1 MNFTLPDSVTVSGT
15 DYPIRTDFRVILEI
29 FVMLDDP
36 DLNDADKTE
45 ALIRMFYIEDP
56 RKDFRKRIEEEP
68 NEVGLLRKRK
78 TGGMTELSEHVT
90 EANGYEAQSDVE
102 AALRAFTDFVDPRR
116 AASPLGRHGSQGK
129 KSSARLI
136 DWQQDFDL
144 MVAPINHILGFECR
158 AAEYLHWRTFFSAYL
173 EIPPE
178 RVFARVLRI
187 REKLRTGKKLEK
199 YERTWYNKNRDL
211 VHLRPK
217 FSKAEEELIEAWT

>member
-1 MNFTLPDSVTVSGT
+1 MFDLPSTVTISGIE
-15 DYPIRTDFRVILEI
+15 YPVRTDFRTILEI

-36 DLNDADKTE
+36 DLTDADKTE
-45 ALIRMFYIEDP
+45 ALLRMFYVRSEASPEGNRPEDP
-56 RKDFRKRIEEEP
+56 
-68 NEVGLLRKRK
+68 
-78 TGGMTELSEHVT
+78 T
-90 EANGYEAQSDVE
+90 
-102 AALRAFTDFVDPRR
+102 AALQAFTDFVDPRQ
-116 AASPLGRHGSQGK
+116 AAKTPATHST
-129 KSSARLI
+129 RLI

-158 AAEYLHWRTFFSAYL
+158 AADYLHWRTFLAAYL

-178 RVFARVLRI
+178 SVFARVLRI

-217 FSKAEEELIEAWT
+217 FSKAEEAILSEWT

>member
-1 MNFTLPDSVTVSGT
+1 MFTLPDTVTVSGRE
-15 DYPIRTDFRVILEI
+15 YPVRTDFRVILEI

-36 DLNDADKTE
+36 DLTEADKTE
-45 ALIRMFYIEDP
+45 ALMRMFYVERPTD
-56 RKDFRKRIEEEP
+56 
-68 NEVGLLRKRK
+68 
-78 TGGMTELSEHVT
+78 
-90 EANGYEAQSDVE
+90 AE
-102 AALRAFTDFVDPRR
+102 AALRAFTDFVDPR
-116 AASPLGRHGSQGK
+116 HGSQSK
-129 KSSARLI
+129 KSSGRLI

-158 AAEYLHWRTFFSAYL
+158 AAEYLHWRTFLSAYL

-178 RVFARVLRI
+178 SVFARVLRI

-211 VHLRPK
+211 VHLKTK

>member
-1 MNFTLPDSVTVSGT
+1 MLNFIFSLPTSVAAGDKSYSVRS
-15 DYPIRTDFRVILEI
+15 DFRVILEI

-36 DLNDADKTE
+36 DLSDADKTE

-68 NEVGLLRKRK
+68 NEVGVLRKRK

-158 AAEYLHWRTFFSAYL
+158 AAEYLHWRTFLSAYL

-178 RVFARVLRI
+178 IVFPPVIRI
-187 REKLRTGKKLEK
+187 RETLRTVKNNER
-199 YERTWYNKNRDL
+199 YEHK
-211 VHLRPK
+211 
-217 FSKAEEELIEAWT
+217 

>member
-1 MNFTLPDSVTVSGT
+1 MFDLPTSVTVSGCE
-15 DYPIRTDFRVILEI
+15 YPIRTDFRVILEI

-36 DLNDADKTE
+36 DLTDADKTA
-45 ALIRMFYIEDP
+45 ALLRMFYV
-56 RKDFRKRIEEEP
+56 RR
-68 NEVGLLRKRK
+68 
-78 TGGMTELSEHVT
+78 
-90 EANGYEAQSDVE
+90 EASPEGNRPPDAE
-102 AALRAFTDFVDPRR
+102 AALRAFTDFVDPR
-116 AASPLGRHGSQGK
+116 HSQKAERK
-129 KSSARLI
+129 KQSRLI

-158 AAEYLHWRTFFSAYL
+158 SADYLHWHTFLAAYL

-178 RVFARVLRI
+178 SVFARVLRI

-217 FSKAEEELIEAWT
+217 FSKAEEAILSEWT